1 MSCCFCSRWGRAPF
15 QPWGFPVSCCSPTDI
30 RKLSTLAIV
39 LLVLLRVSIGWQ
51 FFYEGI
57 WKSHSQHGTEPWTA
71 AGYLKNAK
79 GPFRATFRNMVDDPY
94 DFDKL
99 DLQKVTANWTEWA
112 NGFKK
117 YYGLDEAQ
125 TRSLDDIL
133 AKSETKLKDQLESP
147 AWAGKPANQQVGEF
161 EVYHNLVERYDSK
174 VNKVRVEFQQQHLD
188 KQWAELEAK
197 RKELTGPTDAATKE
211 IQLAAQELL
220 TLDQIQLGK
229 LPQPASKID
238 AINTKTIWA
247 LTILGFCMMV
257 GLFSRTAAIGTAGML
272 LMFYLVVPPWP
283 GVPEAPGPEH
293 SLIVNKNFI
302 ELLACLGLAALP
314 TGRWL
319 GLDALIHR
327 FILRGKT
334 D

>member
-1 MSCCFCSRWGRAPF
+1 MKRRSLGQEKI
-15 QPWGFPVSCCSPTDI
+15 QPWGFPVACCSPTDI
-30 RKLSTLAIV
+30 RKLSLLAIV
-39 LLVLLRVSIGWQ
+39 VLVLLRVSIGWQ

-57 WKSHSQHGTEPWTA
+57 WKSHSLHGTEPWSA

-79 GPFRATFRNMVDDPY
+79 GPFRSTFRNMVDDPY
-94 DFDKL
+94 DLDKL
-99 DLQKVTANWTEWA
+99 DLEKVNARWTEWSEA
-112 NGFKK
+112 FKK
-117 YYGLDEAQ
+117 YYGLDENQ
-125 TRSLDDIL
+125 IKSLDDL
-133 AKSETKLKDQLESP
+133 VKKTQGKLKVVLENP
-147 AWAGKPANQQVGEF
+147 AWVGKPADQRIGEF
-161 EVYHNLVERYDSK
+161 EVYRALIERYEAKLKK
-174 VNKVRVEFQQQHLD
+174 VKVDFQQEHLD
-188 KQWAELEAK
+188 KQWTELEAK
-197 RKELTGPTDAATKE
+197 RKELSGPVDALTKELQTDASD
-211 IQLAAQELL
+211 LL
-220 TLDQIQLGK
+220 TLEQIQRGK
-229 LPQPASKID
+229 LTPAPSKVD
-238 AINTKTIWA
+238 SINNKTIWA

-302 ELLACLGLAALP
+302 ELLACLALAALP

-327 FILRGKT
+327 FIFRGKT

>member
-1 MSCCFCSRWGRAPF
+1 M
-15 QPWGFPVSCCSPTDI
+15 SCCSPTDI
-30 RKLSTLAIV
+30 RKLSLLAIV

-57 WKSHSQHGTEPWTA
+57 WKSHSLHGTEPWSA

-79 GPFRATFRNMVDDPY
+79 GPFRSIFRNMVDDPY

-99 DLQKVTANWTEWA
+99 DVQKVTAQWA
-112 NGFKK
+112 AWSEGFKK
-117 YYGLDEAQ
+117 HYGLDETQAKGLDELLQ
-125 TRSLDDIL
+125 KATSSLKEIL
-133 AKSETKLKDQLESP
+133 EDP
-147 AWAGKPANQQVGEF
+147 AWVGKPADQRIGEI
-161 EVYHNLVERYDSK
+161 EVYHGFVDRYEARLKKAK
-174 VNKVRVEFQQQHLD
+174 VDFQQDHLD

-197 RKELTGPTDAATKE
+197 RKELTGPVDTLTKE
-211 IQLAAQELL
+211 IQSAAHELL
-220 TLDQIQLGK
+220 TVEQIQRGK
-229 LPQPASKID
+229 LAPQASKVND
-238 AINTKTIWA
+238 INTKTIWA

-257 GLFSRTAAIGTAGML
+257 GLFSRTAAIGTAVML

-302 ELLACLGLAALP
+302 ELLACLALAALP